1 MRQSLIFT
9 GDVNLLGI
17 DDPAV
22 PFAAVAP
29 VLHGADVVLG
39 NLECCLFDPAESR
52 GMMADDV
59 SGYEGIYAPAR
70 NGAALKAGGFHGIG
84 NANNQNYGAEAILAS
99 NAELDRLGIAHAGTG
114 VNRAAE
120 IGRAHV

>member
-17 DDPAV
+17 DDPAE

-39 NLECCLFDPAESR
+39 NL
-52 GMMADDV
+52 
-59 SGYEGIYAPAR
+59 
-70 NGAALKAGGFHGIG
+70 
-84 NANNQNYGAEAILAS
+84 
-99 NAELDRLGIAHAGTG
+99 DRKSTRLNSSH
-114 VNRAAE
+114 
-120 IGRAHV
+120 